1 MIMQDYIKSEI
12 YAKLKLLGMGNN
24 KIDGFYV
31 GEKFIVVRLGGGT
44 ILRLEIDGNHAE
56 IIN

>member
-1 MIMQDYIKSEI
+1 MQDYIKSEI